1 MIPYANPL
9 DRARA
14 LYRIPTAPQ
23 PNRTLEICHG
33 REPLLSEFN
42 WPGEAHRACVTGAAA
57 EPGGGQ
63 PNLGR
68 RPAFASL
75 TSFADRLPFAAK
87 SFDLV
92 ILHRTLDDLAAAS
105 ELHAAR
111 FDAAAFLNQ
120 VVDVLAPGGLVA
132 GCVDNRHGLKRALRK
147 LSRRWLGGA
156 SRSEAADPA
165 AAYSLS
171 TLRALLVGAQ
181 LSDIRLFTL
190 LPDCDAPMK
199 LVDAD
204 AGISKLA
211 FRSELEAQRH
221 CLSPS
226 AYLARRVAV
235 ELGLARHLESAIFF
249 WGYRAC

>member
-1 MIPYANPL
+1 MIPYANPV

-14 LYRIPTAPQ
+14 LYRIPTAPKR
-23 PNRTLEICHG
+23 NRTLEICHG

-42 WPGEAHRACVTGAAA
+42 WPGEGHFACVTGAAA

-63 PNLGR
+63 PNMGN
-68 RPAFASL
+68 RPAFAAL

-105 ELHAAR
+105 ELQPAG

-132 GCVDNRHGLKRALRK
+132 GCVDNRYGLKRALRK
-147 LSRRWLGGA
+147 LSRRWRGDA
-156 SRSEAADPA
+156 ARSEVADSDAAF
-165 AAYSLS
+165 SLG

-211 FRSELEAQRH
+211 FRRELEAQRH

-235 ELGLARHLESAIFF
+235 ELGLARHVESAIFF